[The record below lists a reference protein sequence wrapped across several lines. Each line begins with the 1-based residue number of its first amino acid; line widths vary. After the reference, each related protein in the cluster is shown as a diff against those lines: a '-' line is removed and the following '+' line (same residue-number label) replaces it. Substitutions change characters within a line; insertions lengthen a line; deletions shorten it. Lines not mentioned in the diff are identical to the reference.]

1 MATKT
6 FKIGECAR
14 GGVITV
20 IATESK
26 VTVIAKDWD
35 HSKGTRRSS
44 DQSNAKELYRLEV
57 STTDSYAER
66 KLSDWLC
73 EESTSYYSDVVLDWI
88 KSKTTFKAN
97 EFMW

>member
-6 FKIGECAR
+6 FKIGEYAR

-20 IATESK
+20 IATANT
-26 VTVIAKDWD
+26 VTVISKDWD
-35 HSKGTRRSS
+35 HSKGTKRSS

-57 STTDSYAER
+57 STNDSYAQR

-73 EESTSYYSDVVLDWI
+73 EESTSYYSDEIMNWI
-88 KSKTTFKAN
+88 KSKTTFKSN
-97 EFMW
+97 EFIW